1 MYEAEPAQQCEQWRS
16 EIKKK
21 KKQVTTKSLMEMDS
35 DVLFMYST
43 VRAPWPLAGKL
54 GFSQL
59 KHQAALHK
67 L

>member
-1 MYEAEPAQQCEQWRS
+1 
-16 EIKKK
+16 
-21 KKQVTTKSLMEMDS
+21 MDL